1 MPLTPNTIAAALE
14 TAPAWALLALTIPS
28 DRLRE
33 DARAEVAAH
42 VMAALVREDAA
53 SRDQLAL
60 PL

>member
-1 MPLTPNTIAAALE
+1 MPVNPDAIASALE

-28 DRLRE
+28 PRLRE
-33 DARAEVAAH
+33 DARAEVANH
-42 VMAALVREDAA
+42 VMAALVQAEAQ